1 MTKENINIKMKRVLG
16 DNAKVVLT
24 KLLFPFRNKF
34 ILFNVRNKAIKNHVN
49 IDYWSEAPNLGDS
62 ISPVIVRY
70 MLKQRGMDDKKK
82 INETRHLYAVGSVLT
97 AGIQDCTVWGSG
109 ILNANISYRVKNRK
123 LDIRA
128 VRGPLTQILL
138 KDYGYLVPDVYGDPA
153 ILFPEIYTPK
163 NIQKKYEFGLIIH
176 KDYNIVKIISNKCI
190 INEIKI
196 IDIKTDD
203 YKRFID
209 DICSC
214 EKVISSSLHGII
226 LSEVYGVPAVLLR
239 PQVDLFKYFDYYY
252 GTKRYKFPI
261 ADTLDIALNT
271 APISLPD
278 FEEMRTN
285 LKNSFPYDIYL

>member
-1 MTKENINIKMKRVLG
+1 M
-16 DNAKVVLT
+16 
-24 KLLFPFRNKF
+24 
-34 ILFNVRNKAIKNHVN
+34 
-49 IDYWSEAPNLGDS
+49 
-62 ISPVIVRY
+62 
-70 MLKQRGMDDKKK
+70 
-82 INETRHLYAVGSVLT
+82 
-97 AGIQDCTVWGSG
+97 
-109 ILNANISYRVKNRK
+109 
-123 LDIRA
+123 
-128 VRGPLTQILL
+128 
-138 KDYGYLVPDVYGDPA
+138 PDVYGDPA

-285 LKNSFPYDIYL
+285 LKNSFPYDIYLWGIL